1 MFSLDVMRKEGI
13 QLFMALESDA
23 LKSAVVEALLEK
35 KGEDVVVL
43 NLKGICSWTD
53 YFVIATG
60 NSENHMRTLA
70 LHVKET
76 LERLDPEIQIF
87 VEGLDSP
94 NWTLVDLGDLVV
106 HIFSFEGRTFYDIE
120 RIWKDAPR
128 EKLH

>member
-1 MFSLDVMRKEGI
+1 
-13 QLFMALESDA
+13 MALESDA

-43 NLKGICSWTD
+43 NLKGVCSWTD